1 MQTKIEVAQQIF
13 SSAQKLAE
21 LAYRVGMRE
30 AADYLE
36 IAAASAYEVILNEGD
51 TDRLVA
57 ERLAAERLASDSL
70 ATGKVAGKVVNKPR
84 RRRR

>member
-1 MQTKIEVAQQIF
+1 MHTKIEVAHQIF
-13 SSAQKLAE
+13 STSQKLAE
-21 LAYRVGMRE
+21 LAYEVGMRE

-51 TDRLVA
+51 TGH
-57 ERLAAERLASDSL
+57 AA
-70 ATGKVAGKVVNKPR
+70 VNKSR